1 MAERGSTSTQHGL
14 ARHGIENVNTIYWNL
29 PTSRLYEEVTTRREG
44 MIAHLGPIVVR
55 TGHHTGRSP
64 NDKFIVREPSTE
76 DNIWWG
82 DVNRPFDPEKFDRLY
97 QRLLAYLQG
106 RDVYVQDCWAGAD
119 PDYRIA
125 VRVISEYAWHNLFAR
140 NMFLNAHDLRVHPL
154 AGPLEGFV
162 PDFAVIDTPRFHAL
176 PDLDGT
182 NSEAYIIVNFA
193 RKVVI
198 IGGTSYAGEIKKSIF
213 TILNHVLPLQ
223 NVLSMHCSANQ
234 GPDGDVA
241 LFFGLSGTGKTT
253 LSSDPERYLIGDD
266 EHGWSDRGVFN
277 FEGGCYAKVIRLSPE
292 NEPDIYQATRRFG
305 TILEN
310 VSIDAQTRRV
320 DLDDDTLTENTRAA
334 YPITHLPKIVP
345 DYMAGHPQ
353 DVVFLTADAFGV
365 MPPISR
371 LTSEQAMYHFLS
383 GYTAKVAGTEKGLG
397 DEPKATFSACF
408 GAPFLPLHPTVYS
421 ELLGEKMKRHN
432 TRAWLVN
439 TGWTGGPYGIGHRM
453 ELPYTRA
460 MVRAALNGDLGD
472 VPSQPD
478 PIFGVHVPL
487 SCPGVPDEVLQ
498 PRRTWE
504 DGDAYDRQA
513 KMLAG
518 MFNDYF
524 AQFAD
529 RVGQSIADAGPRV
542 G

>member
-1 MAERGSTSTQHGL
+1 MAERESTSTQHGL
-14 ARHGIENVNTIYWNL
+14 EEHGIKNVSAIYWNL
-29 PTSRLYEEVTTRREG
+29 PTSRLYEEATAHREG
-44 MIAHLGPIVVR
+44 LIAHLGPLVVR

-64 NDKFIVREPSTE
+64 NDKFIVREPITE
-76 DNIWWG
+76 DSIWWG
-82 DVNRPFDPEKFDRLY
+82 NINRPFDPEKFDSLY

-106 RDVYVQDCWAGAD
+106 RDIYVQDCWAGAD

-125 VRVISEYAWHNLFAR
+125 VRIISEYAWHNLFAR
-140 NMFLNAHDLRVHPL
+140 NMFLNAHDLRVRPV
-154 AGPLEGFV
+154 AGQIEGFA
-162 PDFAVIDTPRFHAL
+162 PDFTVIDTPRFHAL
-176 PDLDGT
+176 PELDGT

-198 IGGTSYAGEIKKSIF
+198 IGGTSYAGEIKKSVF
-213 TILNHVLPLQ
+213 TILNYTLPLQ

-253 LSSDPERYLIGDD
+253 LSSDPERHLIGDD

-292 NEPDIYQATRRFG
+292 NEPDIYRATRRFG

-310 VSIDAQTRRV
+310 VQVDARTRRV

-334 YPITHLPKIVP
+334 YPITHLRTIVP
-345 DYMAGHPQ
+345 EYMAGHPQ
-353 DVVFLTADAFGV
+353 NVLFLTADAFGV

-371 LTSEQAMYHFLS
+371 LTPDQAMYHFLS
-383 GYTAKVAGTEKGLG
+383 GYTAKVAGTEKGLS
-397 DEPKATFSACF
+397 DEPQATFSACF
-408 GAPFLPLHPTVYS
+408 GAPFLPLHPTAYAR
-421 ELLGEKMKRHN
+421 LLGEKIERHN
-432 TRAWLVN
+432 ASVWLVN
-439 TGWTGGPYGIGHRM
+439 TGWTGGPYGTGHRM
-453 ELPYTRA
+453 DLPYTRA
-460 MVRAALNGDLGD
+460 MVRAALNGELEN
-472 VPSQPD
+472 VPTQPD

-487 SCPGVPDEVLQ
+487 SCPDVPDDVLQ
-498 PRRTWE
+498 PRNTWA
-504 DGDAYDRQA
+504 DGEAYDRQA
-513 KMLAG
+513 RTLAG
-518 MFNDYF
+518 MFQDYF

-529 RVGQSIADAGPRV
+529 RVDRRIADAGPRV